1 MKLDKNQI
9 KNKIFQGNS
18 IEILKSIPDETF
30 DVVFADPPYNL
41 QLEKELQR
49 PDNSKVSA
57 VNDKWDQFK
66 NFQTYDDF
74 STQWLN
80 ECKRVL
86 KKDGTLWVIGT
97 YHNIFRVGKIIQD
110 LNFWILNDVIWNKKN
125 PMPNFKG
132 TRFTNAHET
141 LIWAAK
147 SDKSKYTFN
156 YNSLKCFNDDKQLRS
171 DWSLA
176 ICSGKERCKS
186 NGEKAHNTQK
196 PEALLYRIILAT
208 TNKGDIILDP
218 FFGTGTSGAVAK
230 KLGRHYVGIEKEKR
244 YIDVARKRI
253 ELIRPIKEQYLK
265 TIEKKRNEKRIPFG
279 MLVESGIIEPGITLY
294 DNKKKYAAKVMA
306 DGSIGYKNITGSIH
320 KVGAQLEGAPSCNGW
335 SYWHFNI
342 EGKMMPI
349 DYLRQKI
356 RSGN

>member
-41 QLEKELQR
+41 QLDKELQR

-110 LNFWILNDVIWNKKN
+110 LNFWILNDVIWNKKI
-125 PMPNFKG
+125 PC
-132 TRFTNAHET
+132 
-141 LIWAAK
+141 LI
-147 SDKSKYTFN
+147 
-156 YNSLKCFNDDKQLRS
+156 LREQ
-171 DWSLA
+171 D
-176 ICSGKERCKS
+176 
-186 NGEKAHNTQK
+186 
-196 PEALLYRIILAT
+196 LLM
-208 TNKGDIILDP
+208 
-218 FFGTGTSGAVAK
+218 
-230 KLGRHYVGIEKEKR
+230 HMKR
-244 YIDVARKRI
+244 
-253 ELIRPIKEQYLK
+253 
-265 TIEKKRNEKRIPFG
+265 
-279 MLVESGIIEPGITLY
+279 
-294 DNKKKYAAKVMA
+294 
-306 DGSIGYKNITGSIH
+306 
-320 KVGAQLEGAPSCNGW
+320 
-335 SYWHFNI
+335 
-342 EGKMMPI
+342 
-349 DYLRQKI
+349 
-356 RSGN
+356 